1 MKRLPRPDHSQQ
13 GQSARS
19 RKPLSQMTP
28 EEIHAWIQQT
38 RDALQRKMRRERA
51 YLDRRAARGTYT
63 PTDEA
68 YEQDQLLEADILT
81 LLDEMETILQRPQE
95 MSRWTEKT

>member
-1 MKRLPRPDHSQQ
+1 MKRLPPPGDSQPRQPARP
-13 GQSARS
+13 
-19 RKPLSQMTP
+19 RKPLRQMSP
-28 EEIHAWIQQT
+28 DEVRAWIRHT

-68 YEQDQLLEADILT
+68 YEQDQLLEADLLS
-81 LLDEMETILQRPQE
+81 LLDEMEQSIQQQ
-95 MSRWTEKT
+95 